1 MIDRNPGQKVD
12 GQKVD
17 GQNVDGQNVD
27 GQKVDGQ
34 NVEKCMG
41 DKKSISISMAIH
53 MNTLKLLYK
62 SKESIYDLKIN
73 ANKYS
78 VPLTGLTGFEIYMCI
93 IDMRSV

>member
-1 MIDRNPGQKVD
+1 MLVKHIKSMNPGQK
-12 GQKVD
+12 
-17 GQNVDGQNVD
+17 VD

-41 DKKSISISMAIH
+41 DKRSICISMFIH

-62 SKESIYDLKIN
+62 SKESIYDWKIN
-73 ANKYS
+73 VNRYS

-93 IDMRSV
+93 IDMSSV

>member
-1 MIDRNPGQKVD
+1 MIYGALYMHMNPGQKVD

-41 DKKSISISMAIH
+41 DKRSICISMLIH
-53 MNTLKLLYK
+53 MDTLKLLYK
-62 SKESIYDLKIN
+62 S
-73 ANKYS
+73 
-78 VPLTGLTGFEIYMCI
+78 
-93 IDMRSV
+93 